1 MYECAFPMLIE
12 AWRAAFRAPSAP
24 FVFVQ
29 LPAYVR
35 QNDTALAELRE
46 GQLAA
51 ADRLAGVGFACT
63 ADDGTGNGD
72 IHNPNKSLV
81 GRRMGAVVRAL
92 LYGETGVTHLSPRY
106 ASAAAATAGGT
117 ATVTVALGPPEA
129 LAGAPL
135 VWAPPSFASNG
146 TWCPS
151 DALGRTVYNISCGW
165 FEVQLSDGSWH
176 NASAAIGADG
186 ASVVLSVS
194 GAGELEAVATRN
206 GYADFPVVNVYSSAG
221 FPLVP
226 WTPRNVSGG
235 GGGA

>member
-92 LYGETGVTHLSPRY
+92 LYGETGITHLSPRY
-106 ASAAAATAGGT
+106 ASAAATTAGGT

-135 VWAPPSFASNG
+135 VWTPPSFESNG

-151 DALGRTVYNISCGW
+151 DALGRTVYTVSCGW
-165 FEVQLSDGSWH
+165 FEVQLSDSSWH